1 MQHGPTSTRP
11 VQVSLT
17 VETEEGLAVERRP
30 QAQRLGSWC
39 TVCIPT
45 VGTGLVTQT
54 KKKELVSEQRPQ
66 AQRLG
71 SWCTVASLQLANVS
85 SRRRRK
91 GSPRID
97 AQKPNALDPGVQ
109 SHPSSW
115 HVSHHA
121 DRGRACL
128 VSTPTHTKKWK
139 FGSRCC
145 HTHWFSDFAFRAQL
159 KGQDYVD
166 PCELTHVATFTS
178 RSTHAHVRL
187 FLLCGRS
194 TWVYCRQLYILD
206 KHCTVRS
213 HGFNL
218 AHCLSRLARNPRF
231 QGAVSWASLCPAG
244 IAHSD

>member
-1 MQHGPTSTRP
+1 MYGCI
-11 VQVSLT
+11 LT
-17 VETEEGLAVERRP
+17 VGKRLIAQTEEGLTSYRRP
-30 QAQRLGSWC
+30 KAQRF
-39 TVCIPT
+39 
-45 VGTGLVTQT
+45 
-54 KKKELVSEQRPQ
+54 
-66 AQRLG
+66 G
-71 SWCTVASLQLANVS
+71 SWCTVASFKLARVS
-85 SRRRRK
+85 SCRQRK
-91 GSPRID
+91 GLPRI
-97 AQKPNALDPGVQ
+97 NA
-109 SHPSSW
+109 H
-115 HVSHHA
+115 
-121 DRGRACL
+121 
-128 VSTPTHTKKWK
+128 THKKKWK

>member
-1 MQHGPTSTRP
+1 MYGCILKVGNNLITQ
-11 VQVSLT
+11 
-17 VETEEGLAVERRP
+17 TEEGLAAYRRP
-30 QAQRLGSWC
+30 KAQRF
-39 TVCIPT
+39 
-45 VGTGLVTQT
+45 
-54 KKKELVSEQRPQ
+54 
-66 AQRLG
+66 G
-71 SWCTVASLQLANVS
+71 SWCTVASFKLARVTRPRRRVS
-85 SRRRRK
+85 SC
-91 GSPRID
+91 
-97 AQKPNALDPGVQ
+97 
-109 SHPSSW
+109 
-115 HVSHHA
+115 
-121 DRGRACL
+121 RGRACL

>member
-1 MQHGPTSTRP
+1 MHPYSWQTSHRADGGRVRLVSTPKSPTLWILVYSRILQVGTCLIMQ
-11 VQVSLT
+11 
-17 VETEEGLAVERRP
+17 TEEGLA
-30 QAQRLGSWC
+30 SY
-39 TVCIPT
+39 
-45 VGTGLVTQT
+45 
-54 KKKELVSEQRPQ
+54 QRP
-66 AQRLG
+66 
-71 SWCTVASLQLANVS
+71 
-85 SRRRRK
+85 
-91 GSPRID
+91 
-97 AQKPNALDPGVQ
+97 
-109 SHPSSW
+109 
-115 HVSHHA
+115 
-121 DRGRACL
+121 
-128 VSTPTHTKKWK
+128 HTQKKWK

-194 TWVYCRQLYILD
+194 TWVYCRPLYILD
-206 KHCTVRS
+206 KHCKVRS

>member
-1 MQHGPTSTRP
+1 MYGCI
-11 VQVSLT
+11 LT
-17 VETEEGLAVERRP
+17 VGKRLIAQTEEGFASYRRP
-30 QAQRLGSWC
+30 KAQRF
-39 TVCIPT
+39 
-45 VGTGLVTQT
+45 
-54 KKKELVSEQRPQ
+54 
-66 AQRLG
+66 G
-71 SWCTVASLQLANVS
+71 SWCTVASFKLARVS
-85 SRRRRK
+85 S
-91 GSPRID
+91 
-97 AQKPNALDPGVQ
+97 
-109 SHPSSW
+109 
-115 HVSHHA
+115 
-121 DRGRACL
+121 C
-128 VSTPTHTKKWK
+128 TKRWK

-194 TWVYCRQLYILD
+194 TWVYCRPLYILD
-206 KHCTVRS
+206 KHCKVRS